1 MAEQKKRVPI
11 EISPE
16 GVLAYAWIYKKDTKF
31 AKTED
36 DGRYK
41 GSLIVDKD
49 GPHVAWAME
58 LHAIH
63 VDKMEGSKK
72 NSPVKDG
79 DKMKDKDGKAKEDFA
94 NAWLVNFKSQYK
106 PNVVDA
112 KKRPLT
118 GDVKVSSGDLVKIAF
133 QRNEYDTGAT
143 QGLSLRMAAIQV
155 IDKRAGEGLGA
166 AAAAAFGEEDGFETP
181 EDAGGSSGDDEAPP
195 AGNGDF

>member
-1 MAEQKKRVPI
+1 MAQEKKRVPI

-36 DGRYK
+36 DGRFK
-41 GSLIVDKD
+41 GSLVISKD
-49 GPHVAWAME
+49 GDAADWAME
-58 LHAIH
+58 LHWIH
-63 VDKMEGSKK
+63 TDKMEGSKK

-79 DKMKDKDGKAKEDFA
+79 DKMKDKDGKPKGDFA
-94 NAWLVNFKSQYK
+94 NCWLVNFKSQYK
-106 PNVVDA
+106 PTVVDA

-118 GDVKVSSGDLVKIAF
+118 GDVRVASGDLVKIAF

-143 QGLSLRMAAIQV
+143 SGLSLRMAAIQV

-166 AAAAAFGEEDGFETP
+166 AAAAAFGEEDGFEAP
-181 EDAGGSSGDDEAPP
+181 EDTGGDDNEAPP
-195 AGNGDF
+195 QGNGDF